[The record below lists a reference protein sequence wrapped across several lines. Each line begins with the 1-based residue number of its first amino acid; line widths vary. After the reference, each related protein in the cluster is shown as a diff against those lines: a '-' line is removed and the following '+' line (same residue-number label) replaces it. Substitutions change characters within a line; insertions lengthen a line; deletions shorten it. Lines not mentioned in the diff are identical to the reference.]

1 MKKISV
7 PKSVIADTVREL
19 SLDGKA
25 DTERF
30 LLWLGDSEERV
41 IREIFVPPYEASSD
55 YFHISEQDMGAI
67 FRKLRA
73 SGLSILAQ
81 VHSHPMEAFHSYAD
95 DTWAIVRHVGALSIV
110 LPYFA
115 RNTDEQNF
123 LTETAVFELSSNNR
137 WQELSREDMEN
148 FAII

>member
-7 PKSVIADTVREL
+7 PQSVITDSIKEL
-19 SLDGKA
+19 SLDGRA
-25 DTERF
+25 NTERF
-30 LLWLGDSEERV
+30 LLWLGNSEERI
-41 IREIFVPPYEASSD
+41 IREVFVPRYEASPD
-55 YFHISEQDMGAI
+55 YFRISEQNMGAI

-115 RNTDEQNF
+115 QNTTEQNF
-123 LTETAVFELSSNNR
+123 MTEAAIFELSDANR
-137 WQELSREDMEN
+137 WRELSQEELRD
-148 FAII
+148 FVIV

>member
-7 PKSVIADTVREL
+7 PQSIVAETIKEL
-19 SLDGKA
+19 SLNGLA

-30 LLWLGDSEERV
+30 LLWLGDGEERV
-41 IREIFVPPYEASSD
+41 IREVFVPPYEASSD
-55 YFHISEQDMGAI
+55 YFRISEQNMGAI

-73 SGLSILAQ
+73 SELSILAQ

-95 DTWAIVRHVGALSIV
+95 DTWAIVRHIGALSIV

-115 RNTDEQNF
+115 KNTNEHNF
-123 LTETAVFELSSNNR
+123 ITKAAVFELSNDNR
-137 WQELSREDMEN
+137 WREVLQEELKS
-148 FAII
+148 FVIV